1 MTAPAT
7 TAGTRLAVLLPHA
20 YLGGTIRLL
29 LNLVRHLA
37 ARWPG
42 PLVLAVPADH
52 LEVIAGDLAALR
64 RDLPDL
70 EIRGLRWRQV
80 EPDEARRL
88 ATEAGLEVGRWISNR
103 YQVPGDGA
111 ADFHDC
117 DFWLFVSDRLA
128 CPLVPLRPYGV
139 FVTDHLQRYVPE
151 IFDAP
156 AYADPDSAPWN
167 FLRNVRNAD
176 LVVVTSRDTAADA
189 LGFAGARG
197 PVLRLPTTLDVD
209 HFERLAATAEA
220 GGDEADPPL
229 PTRPFFAWVT
239 NPSPHKNQLRMLGA
253 IDRYC
258 RELGGSL
265 EIVVTGVWTD
275 LFDPDLPAERRAG
288 REPQWNTPHVCRVR
302 EAVAA
307 LEPEVRRRIRFL
319 GAVSDQ
325 AYARVLRSARFLAH
339 NVIADN
345 GTFSVVEAALLGRP
359 AVSSDYPQMREIDQV
374 FGLGLRFF
382 DPFDELTTAEALV
395 AGESLPPPPDSVGRR
410 IRDLSWRAWDDSLV
424 TAIEGVIAT
433 DALRGEPGL
442 GSANRA
448 RIACL

>member
-1 MTAPAT
+1 MTPPVPVPGA
-7 TAGTRLAVLLPHA
+7 RLAVLLPHA

-29 LNLVRHLA
+29 VNLVRHLA

-52 LEVIAGDLAALR
+52 LEVIADDLAAVR
-64 RDLPDL
+64 RDLPGV
-70 EIRGLRWRQV
+70 EIRGLNWRQL
-80 EPDEARRL
+80 EPDDARAL
-88 ATEAGLEVGRWISNR
+88 AAGAGLEVGRWISSR
-103 YQVPGDGA
+103 YQVPADGA
-111 ADFHDC
+111 ADFLDC
-117 DFWLFVSDRLA
+117 DFWLFVSDRLEY
-128 CPLVPLRPYGV
+128 PLVPLRPYGV

-151 IFDAP
+151 IFDAT

-189 LGFAGARG
+189 VGYAGARG
-197 PVLRLPTTLDVD
+197 PVVRLPTTLDVD
-209 HFERLAATAEA
+209 HFERLAAVAEA
-220 GGDEADPPL
+220 GDEADALL

-239 NPSPHKNQLRMLGA
+239 NPSPHKNQLRMLAA

-258 RELGGSL
+258 RELAGSL
-265 EIVVTGVWTD
+265 DVVVTGVWTD
-275 LFDPDLPAERRAG
+275 LFDPDLPAERRMG
-288 REPQWNTPHVCRVR
+288 REPQWNTPHVCQVR

-307 LEPEVRRRIRFL
+307 LGPEVRRRIRFL
-319 GAVSDQ
+319 GAVPDD

-345 GTFSVVEAALLGRP
+345 GTFSAVEAALLGRP
-359 AVSSDYPQMREIDQV
+359 AVSSDYPQMREIDEA

-382 DPFDELTTAEALV
+382 DPFDEAATAEALV

-424 TAIEGVIAT
+424 EAIGAVIAEE
-433 DALRGEPGL
+433 ARVGQPEPRPA
-442 GSANRA
+442 SRA